1 LKVIRKYL
9 LEDTNLLNYLGGQYI
24 WLVEKPKEIEA
35 NPYIIY
41 KYKEL
46 NGGLIKNYQFEFNL
60 IGTDLSKL
68 LYIKERLINLL
79 DDPRGEKSI
88 KDDSTVIRQS
98 KLLNGGGMVKNPNT
112 GNYEVVVFFLFK
124 I

>member
-1 LKVIRKYL
+1 